1 MNTEFE
7 RQLRNFEDSNIPVL
21 ISNNN
26 KKGSIFGVEH
36 EDTEQSETESGGET
50 AFTILE
56 KMLQGV
62 DGQMDKR

>member
-36 EDTEQSETESGGET
+36 EDTEHIGTESGGET